1 MLMIGRKG
9 ADAAEERV
17 ASPEHRTGAILG
29 IDYGRK
35 HIGLALS
42 DELGLTA
49 RPVGILKHINRRNTV
64 VSLREVFR
72 KYKVRL
78 IVVGYPLHLT
88 GEVGDMA
95 MEVSRFATR
104 LKKELGVRVELMD
117 ERLTSWEASQT
128 VSGQASRKGK
138 ALDDVAA
145 AILLQE
151 YLNQVAS
158 PTSVNAHREVR

>member
-1 MLMIGRKG
+1 MTGRTS
-9 ADAAEERV
+9 ANTAEGCV
-17 ASPEHRTGAILG
+17 ATPGQRPGAILG

-35 HIGLALS
+35 RIGLALS

-49 RPVGILKHINRRNTV
+49 RPLGILRRINRKSMV

-72 KYKVRL
+72 KHKVRL

-88 GEVGDMA
+88 GEAGDMA
-95 MEVSRFATR
+95 MEASRFATR

-128 VSGQASRKGK
+128 ISGQTASRKGE

-151 YLNQVAS
+151 YLNRAGS
-158 PTSVNAHREVR
+158 PTSIGVQREVR